1 MDTRRTPSRTDW
13 SFLRANFNGAESI
26 YRRSRRRK
34 NRILREENTFLAR
47 DKLRQIAEIERFILS
62 SQEAKI
68 ETARIQSPR
77 EDVQNTLNS
86 WNYAAEEMCPT
97 GTGSGDTTLLIAAH
111 TAADTSQSSL
121 RHSQSRAQFLF
132 QHSVRFFTSD
142 GRVRPHAKR
151 RSKLILEEQLKC
163 LRSYQPEETLRKT
176 ISTKLSGAW

>member
-34 NRILREENTFLAR
+34 NRNLREEKTFLAR

-97 GTGSGDTTLLIAAH
+97 GIGSGDTTLLTAAH
-111 TAADTSQSSL
+111 RCRHISVFSTTFSVASAVSL
-121 RHSQSRAQFLF
+121 SASGSVFHFRWPGETPCKEKNKIDFKRAVEVLAVLSARGDPAQNNLN
-132 QHSVRFFTSD
+132 
-142 GRVRPHAKR
+142 
-151 RSKLILEEQLKC
+151 
-163 LRSYQPEETLRKT
+163 KT
-176 ISTKLSGAW
+176 Q